1 MKSEIRNPKSDA
13 LLSEVQVASAS
24 SFRIRPSLVIRHSSF
39 VIFTL
44 IAVVTAPSAFAC
56 ATCYG
61 ASDSPLAQGMNWGIM
76 VLLGF
81 IGMVLVA
88 VSSFFVYIARRASA
102 MEAVAAQ
109 NNLTETKQ

>member
-1 MKSEIRNPKSDA
+1 MNVVKKIFFLAA
-13 LLSEVQVASAS
+13 LLVLTAS
-24 SFRIRPSLVIRHSSF
+24 H
-39 VIFTL
+39 
-44 IAVVTAPSAFAC
+44 SAFAC

-81 IGMVLVA
+81 VGIVLSTVTA
-88 VSSFFVYIARRASA
+88 FFVYIARRASA
-102 MEAVAAQ
+102 MEAVATQ

>member
-1 MKSEIRNPKSDA
+1 MSNAKKSILA
-13 LLSEVQVASAS
+13 AAFLAFA
-24 SFRIRPSLVIRHSSF
+24 
-39 VIFTL
+39 
-44 IAVVTAPSAFAC
+44 AAPSALAC

-81 IGMVLVA
+81 IGAVLVA
-88 VSSFFVYIARRASA
+88 VSSFFVYIVRRASA
-102 MEAVAAQ
+102 MEAAAAQ

>member
-1 MKSEIRNPKSDA
+1 VSKARKTI
-13 LLSEVQVASAS
+13 LLAT
-24 SFRIRPSLVIRHSSF
+24 F
-39 VIFTL
+39 
-44 IAVVTAPSAFAC
+44 IAMTIAPSAFAC

-81 IGMVLVA
+81 IGVVLVA
-88 VSSFFVYIARRASA
+88 VSSFFVYIVRRASA
-102 MEAVAAQ
+102 MEAVTAQ

>member
-1 MKSEIRNPKSDA
+1 MSNAKKTILLATFLA
-13 LLSEVQVASAS
+13 LAA
-24 SFRIRPSLVIRHSSF
+24 
-39 VIFTL
+39 
-44 IAVVTAPSAFAC
+44 APSAFAC

-61 ASDSPLAQGMNWGIM
+61 ASDSPLAKGMNWGIM

-81 IGMVLVA
+81 IGAVLVA

-102 MEAVAAQ
+102 MEAAAAQ